1 MIAQQDTPT
10 ESFLDQRHDHERC
23 IELALREA
31 MSVCAERGVRL
42 TQLRR
47 RVLEILWQS
56 HKPLGAYRMLETLS
70 EDGRPAAPPTVY
82 RALQFLLEQG
92 LVHRIASLNAFIGCT
107 HPGHG
112 STGQFLICEACGAT
126 AEMNDPKLEQQIA
139 RSAADLGFS
148 TEHQT
153 LEVRGLCPHCRAG

>member
-1 MIAQQDTPT
+1 VVVPQDTPT
-10 ESFLDQRHDHERC
+10 EPFLDQRHDHDRC
-23 IELALREA
+23 IELALTEA
-31 MSVCAERGVRL
+31 ISVCAERGVRF

-56 HKPLGAYRMLETLS
+56 HKPLGAYSMLETLS
-70 EDGRPAAPPTVY
+70 KDGRPAAPPTVY
-82 RALQFLLEQG
+82 RALEFLLEQG
-92 LVHRIASLNAFIGCT
+92 LVHRIASLNAFIGCA

-112 STGQFLICEACGAT
+112 GTGQFLICETCGAT

-139 RSAADLGFS
+139 RSAAALGFS

-153 LEVRGLCPHCRAG
+153 LEVRGLCPHCRAS